1 MNYTANLSI
10 DYMMLSQTISL
21 TILWSRGGPGYPP
34 GYSCWNEK
42 SGTFSNIAGELY
54 YMMYIMMNYMPFS
67 TDVQRCS
74 QRF

>member
-42 SGTFSNIAGELY
+42 SGTFSNI
-54 YMMYIMMNYMPFS
+54 
-67 TDVQRCS
+67 
-74 QRF
+74 